1 MVTQKFYVYLHK
13 RSLDGGV
20 FYVGKGSKKRAWK
33 KTSRSDYWK
42 RIENKYG
49 RTVEIYR
56 DNLEEHEAFEL
67 EKELIAHYGRE
78 NLCNFNDGGY
88 GGINP
93 SEETRLKMSI
103 AKKGRIVSYET
114 KARNRIA
121 SFGRKHSE
129 ETKAKISA
137 YFAGRKRTKPVTDQE
152 RLNRRNARIGIVFSE
167 THKKRISESKKGKS
181 GKKLNDYQKECLRN
195 ANIGKIVSEE
205 TKKKIGDANRGKKH
219 TDKTKKIMSEKSKK
233 TNEQFKKKIL
243 ASNGMRF
250 NSISD
255 SVRWLRENGYPLA
268 SNGNITSC
276 CVGRLKSAY
285 GLVWCYNLDNK

>member
-1 MVTQKFYVYLHK
+1 MRELELYFL
-13 RSLDGGV
+13 
-20 FYVGKGSKKRAWK
+20 
-33 KTSRSDYWK
+33 K
-42 RIENKYG
+42 RI
-49 RTVEIYR
+49 
-56 DNLEEHEAFEL
+56 
-67 EKELIAHYGRE
+67 
-78 NLCNFNDGGY
+78 
-88 GGINP
+88 
-93 SEETRLKMSI
+93 
-103 AKKGRIVSYET
+103 
-114 KARNRIA
+114 
-121 SFGRKHSE
+121 
-129 ETKAKISA
+129 
-137 YFAGRKRTKPVTDQE
+137 
-152 RLNRRNARIGIVFSE
+152 
-167 THKKRISESKKGKS
+167 KKRISESKKGKS

-219 TDKTKKIMSEKSKK
+219 TDKTKKNNVRKIKK
-233 TNEQFKKKIL
+233 KLMNSLRKKIL